1 MYEIIVEINGVKRN
15 YTFNKEGEYLSFL
28 DGIIC
33 GLDLCGVKHTFK
45 ETIDVVYFKRY
56 VVLKSV

>member
-1 MYEIIVEINGVKRN
+1 MN
-15 YTFNKEGEYLSFL
+15 YDFDNESEYLSFL

-33 GLDLCGVKHTFK
+33 GLDVCGVKHTFK
-45 ETIDVVYFKRY
+45 ETIDEKYNNRW